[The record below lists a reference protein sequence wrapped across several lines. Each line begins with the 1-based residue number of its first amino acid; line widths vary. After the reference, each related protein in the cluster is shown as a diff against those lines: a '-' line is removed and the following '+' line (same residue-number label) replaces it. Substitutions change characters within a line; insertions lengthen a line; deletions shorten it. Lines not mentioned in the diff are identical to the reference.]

1 MKLTSGL
8 MGGNNQSKKLSSMI
22 CDISMS
28 PSIMIYRWIFIDG
41 QSTPKKLY
49 PLYSIG
55 ISIAEYNISL
65 IEKLYAI
72 PSVVFFVRW
81 YIRR

>member
-1 MKLTSGL
+1 
-8 MGGNNQSKKLSSMI
+8 
-22 CDISMS
+22 
-28 PSIMIYRWIFIDG
+28 MIYRWIFTDG
-41 QSTPKKLY
+41 QSAPKKLY

-72 PSVVFFVRW
+72 PSMVFFVRW
-81 YIRR
+81 HIRR